1 MTRQDLENWFDK
13 AMLTLSRLA
22 EVAKESDEMFLYS
35 AANRAWHELDAA
47 RLKGKS

>member
-1 MTRQDLENWFDK
+1 MTRQDLENWSDK

-22 EVAKESDEMFLYS
+22 EVAKASDEMALYYS
-35 AANRAWHELDAA
+35 ANRTWHELDAA